1 MVLMSDI
8 SEHSIFIPVNNR
20 VKPTMR
26 NVELLSPAKNLE
38 CGIEAIKH
46 GADAVYIGGPNFGAR
61 VAASNSIEDI
71 ASLCQFAHIFGA
83 RVYVTFNTILYDNE
97 LKEAEKTIWDLYEA
111 GVDALIV
118 QDMALLEMNLPPI
131 ALHAS
136 TQMNNRSVEKVRL
149 LEACGFSQIV
159 LARELPL
166 SEIRQISEAVETPL
180 EAFIHGALCVSYSG
194 ECYAS
199 QHCFNR
205 SANRGECAQFC
216 RMSFDLLNADGTVLA
231 KNKHLLSLR
240 DMNRTTSVEDMM
252 LAGISSFKIEGRL
265 KEVDYVKNVTAHYRR
280 IIDEIIAKHP
290 GQFKRSS
297 YGTSSITFEPNVC
310 KSFNRKFTNY
320 FIDGNRTKDL
330 QNIDSPKSMGE
341 KIGTIAAIDKR
352 RQCFKINLLP
362 GVAINAGDGLCFFDA
377 NNQLRGCRI
386 EKANGAMACVENIS
400 FLQNGM
406 TLYRNFDN
414 NFSKTLSKTTA
425 QRIMEADAVFTETP
439 NGFKLEMT
447 AKNQCRAS
455 VETTHEHEKANKP
468 QKENIRRQLEKM
480 GGTPFRL
487 RQLAINIEE
496 DYFIPSSILA
506 NMRRSCVDLL
516 TEQILRNHHRDS
528 RRPIADKQLIAD
540 LLPTTIDYRWNVSNK
555 LAANFYRN
563 NGVTEIQ
570 PAFEV
575 KPPSVKHVMTCKYC
589 IRYALNACKKEHK
602 PNPALWKEPLILK
615 TANGNTFQL
624 EFNCKQCEMNI
635 YAQ

>member
-1 MVLMSDI
+1 
-8 SEHSIFIPVNNR
+8 
-20 VKPTMR
+20 
-26 NVELLSPAKNLE
+26 
-38 CGIEAIKH
+38 
-46 GADAVYIGGPNFGAR
+46 
-61 VAASNSIEDI
+61 
-71 ASLCQFAHIFGA
+71 
-83 RVYVTFNTILYDNE
+83 
-97 LKEAEKTIWDLYEA
+97 
-111 GVDALIV
+111 
-118 QDMALLEMNLPPI
+118 
-131 ALHAS
+131 
-136 TQMNNRSVEKVRL
+136 
-149 LEACGFSQIV
+149 
-159 LARELPL
+159 
-166 SEIRQISEAVETPL
+166 
-180 EAFIHGALCVSYSG
+180 
-194 ECYAS
+194 
-199 QHCFNR
+199 
-205 SANRGECAQFC
+205 
-216 RMSFDLLNADGTVLA
+216 
-231 KNKHLLSLR
+231 
-240 DMNRTTSVEDMM
+240 MNRTASVEDMM

-290 GQFKRSS
+290 EQFKRSS

-320 FIDGNRTKDL
+320 FIDGKRTKDL

-341 KIGTIAAIDKR
+341 EIGTIAAIDKR

-386 EKANGAMACVENIS
+386 EKANGATACVENIS

-414 NFSKTLSKTTA
+414 SFSKTLSKTTA

-439 NGFKLEMT
+439 NGFKLELT
-447 AKNQCRAS
+447 AENQCRAS
-455 VETTHEHEKANKP
+455 VEITHEHEKANKP

-540 LLPTTIDYRWNVSNK
+540 LLPTTIDYRWNVSNQ

-563 NGVTEIQ
+563 NGVPEIQ

-602 PNPALWKEPLILK
+602 SNPALWKEPLILK

>member
-1 MVLMSDI
+1 
-8 SEHSIFIPVNNR
+8 
-20 VKPTMR
+20 MR
-26 NVELLSPAKNLE
+26 NIELLSPAKNLE

-71 ASLCQFAHIFGA
+71 ASLCQFAHIFGV
-83 RVYVTFNTILYDNE
+83 RIYVTFNTILYDNE
-97 LKEAEKTIWDLYEA
+97 LKEAEKTIWKLYEA

-166 SEIRQISEAVETPL
+166 SEIRQISEAVDTPL

-216 RMSFDLLNADGTVLA
+216 RMSFDLLNADGKVLA

-240 DMNRTTSVEDMM
+240 DMNRTDSIEDMM

-265 KEVDYVKNVTAHYRR
+265 KDVDYVKNVTAHYRR
-280 IIDEIIAKHP
+280 IIDQAIEKHP
-290 GQFKRSS
+290 EQFKRSS
-297 YGTSSITFEPNVC
+297 YGTSSVSFEPNVS
-310 KSFNRKFTNY
+310 KSFNRKFTGY
-320 FIDGNRTKDL
+320 FIDGKRTREL

-341 KIGTIAAIDKR
+341 QIGSVAGIDKR
-352 RQCFKINLLP
+352 NHCFKINLLP
-362 GVAINAGDGLCFFDA
+362 GVAISAGDGLCFLDT
-377 NNQLRGCRI
+377 NSQLHGCRI
-386 EKANGAMACVENIS
+386 EKANGTVAYVENTS
-400 FLQNGM
+400 FLLNGM
-406 TLYRNFDN
+406 SLYRNFDN
-414 NFSKTLSKTTA
+414 TFSKALSKTTA
-425 QRIMEADAVFTETP
+425 QRLLETNAVFTETP
-439 NGFKLEMT
+439 HGFKLEMT
-447 AKNQCRAS
+447 TESQCHAN
-455 VETTHEHEKANKP
+455 VEITYGHEKANNP
-468 QKENIRRQLEKM
+468 QKDNIRRQLQKT

-487 RQLAINIEE
+487 RQLTINIAD
-496 DYFIPSSILA
+496 DYFIPSSMLA
-506 NMRRSCVDLL
+506 NMRRSCVELL
-516 TEQILRNHHRDS
+516 TDQIIKKHHRDT
-528 RRPIADKQLIAD
+528 RRPMADKQLIAK
-540 LLPTTIDYRWNVSNK
+540 LLPKEIDYRWNVSNQ

-563 NGVTEIQ
+563 NGVREIR

-602 PNPALWKEPLILK
+602 ANPALWKEPLCLK

-624 EFNCKQCEMNI
+624 DFNCKLCEMNI
-635 YAQ
+635 YAKQEC

>member
-1 MVLMSDI
+1 
-8 SEHSIFIPVNNR
+8 
-20 VKPTMR
+20 MR
-26 NVELLSPAKNLE
+26 NIELLSPAKNLE

-61 VAASNSIEDI
+61 MAASNPIEDI
-71 ASLCQFAHIFGA
+71 ASLCQFAHIFGV
-83 RVYVTFNTILYDNE
+83 RIYVTFNTILYDNE
-97 LKEAEKTIWDLYEA
+97 LKEAEKTIWQLYEA

-166 SEIRQISEAVETPL
+166 SEIRQISEAVDTPL

-216 RMSFDLLNADGTVLA
+216 RMSFDLLNADGKVLA

-240 DMNRTTSVEDMM
+240 DMNRTDSIEDMM

-265 KEVDYVKNVTAHYRR
+265 KDVDYVKNVTAHYRR
-280 IIDEIIAKHP
+280 IIDQAIEKHP
-290 GQFKRSS
+290 EQFKRSS
-297 YGTSSITFEPNVC
+297 YGTSSVSFEPNVS
-310 KSFNRKFTNY
+310 KSFNRKFTGY
-320 FIDGNRTKDL
+320 FIDSKRTREL

-341 KIGTIAAIDKR
+341 QIGSVAGIDKR
-352 RQCFKINLLP
+352 NHCFKINLLP
-362 GVAINAGDGLCFFDA
+362 GVAISAGDGLCFLDT
-377 NNQLRGCRI
+377 NSQLHGCRI
-386 EKANGAMACVENIS
+386 EKANGTVAYVENTN
-400 FLQNGM
+400 FLLNGM
-406 TLYRNFDN
+406 SLYRNFDN
-414 NFSKTLSKTTA
+414 TFSKALSKTTA
-425 QRIMEADAVFTETP
+425 QRLLETDAVFTETP
-439 NGFKLEMT
+439 HGFKLEMT
-447 AKNQCRAS
+447 TESQCHAN
-455 VETTHEHEKANKP
+455 VEITYGHEKANNP
-468 QKENIRRQLEKM
+468 QKDNIRRQLQKT
-480 GGTPFRL
+480 GGTPFRM
-487 RQLAINIEE
+487 RQLTINIAD
-496 DYFIPSSILA
+496 DYFIPSSMLA
-506 NMRRSCVDLL
+506 NMRRSCVELL
-516 TEQILRNHHRDS
+516 TDQIIKKHHRDT
-528 RRPIADKQLIAD
+528 RRPMANKQLITE
-540 LLPTTIDYRWNVSNK
+540 LLPKEIDYRWNVSNQ

-563 NGVTEIQ
+563 NGVREIR

-602 PNPALWKEPLILK
+602 ANPALWKEPLCLK

-624 EFNCKQCEMNI
+624 DFNCKLCEMNI
-635 YAQ
+635 YAQQEC